1 MSTPNA
7 ASGAVDPRAARCPD
21 HPSETA
27 AHCSPCR
34 SELIATLDHP
44 DRDGFGDTELGAAE
58 RAAAASERARR
69 AAANKWHALADPEFA
84 GATMADVDDLVT
96 DDMDV
101 IRAWPQLWAD
111 DVNPMPWLSI
121 LGPVGVGKTHLA
133 HALAREAV
141 TGPRPSECLV
151 VTAPEMYQSLRPG
164 AATPEVR
171 MFQYQNTPL
180 LVIDELGV
188 VKHTDWVEEKTHE
201 ILNYRY
207 RRGLPVIF
215 TTNLDVDALKVAI
228 GARMVSRLRQ
238 RCLRVV
244 LEGEDRRRPP
254 TLEGLAAATAAA
266 LEASSR

>member
-1 MSTPNA
+1 MPMSYA
-7 ASGAVDPRAARCPD
+7 ATGPVDPRAARCPD

-34 SELIATLDHP
+34 SELIGGLDHP
-44 DRDGFGDTELGAAE
+44 DRDGFGDAELGAAE
-58 RAAAASERARR
+58 RAAAAADRARR
-69 AAANKWHALADPEFA
+69 AAANKWQALADPEFA
-84 GATMADVDDLVT
+84 DATMDDVDGLVT
-96 DDMDV
+96 DDMDA
-101 IRAWPQLWAD
+101 IRAWPRLWAD
-111 DVNPMPWLSI
+111 DVDPMPWMLI

-207 RRGLPVIF
+207 RRGLPSIF
-215 TTNLDVDALKVAI
+215 TTNLDVDALKIAI

-244 LEGEDRRRPP
+244 LDGADRRQPP
-254 TLEGLAAATAAA
+254 TLEAFGLVAAELKVST
-266 LEASSR
+266 R

>member
-1 MSTPNA
+1 MNTPRP
-7 ASGAVDPRAARCPD
+7 GRCPD
-21 HPSETA
+21 HPTEPA
-27 AHCSPCR
+27 NCALCR
-34 SELIATLDHP
+34 SELIGRPDHA
-44 DRDGFGDTELGAAE
+44 DTETGATGTADAD
-58 RAAAASERARR
+58 RAAFIADRARR
-69 AAANKWHALADPEFA
+69 AATNKWNALCDPEFA
-84 GATMADVDDLVT
+84 DATMADVADLVT

-101 IRAWPQLWAD
+101 ITAWPRLWAEE
-111 DVNPMPWLSI
+111 VQPMPWLSI

-141 TGPRPSECLV
+141 TGPNPSECIV

-215 TTNLDVDALKVAI
+215 TTNLDVDALKIAI

-244 LEGEDRRRPP
+244 LEGADRRTAP
-254 TLEGLAAATAAA
+254 TLEGLAY
-266 LEASSR
+266 